1 MRLLIGDAGIL
12 LQNTRILFGNCYLVK
27 NIGLKIVILGLRC
40 YTCDT
45 DGSGSECITNPG
57 GLTSSACTEG
67 KDYCFTY
74 RREDQIEG
82 SDPSKY
88 PRTTLFDEKLVSFV
102 ITFMGSLSF
111 TIFFCN
117 DNTSK

>member
-1 MRLLIGDAGIL
+1 MWRVANGLDNAVLVQRL
-12 LQNTRILFGNCYLVK
+12 R
-27 NIGLKIVILGLRC
+27 NIALKIVILGLRC

-102 ITFMGSLSF
+102 IRLYIHGQPVFINLFSAKL
-111 TIFFCN
+111 
-117 DNTSK
+117 